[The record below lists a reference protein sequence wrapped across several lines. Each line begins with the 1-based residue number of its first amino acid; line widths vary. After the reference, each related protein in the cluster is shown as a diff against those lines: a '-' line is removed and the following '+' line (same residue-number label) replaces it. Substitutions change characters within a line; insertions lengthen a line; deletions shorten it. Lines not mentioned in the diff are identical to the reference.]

1 MDELLAAM
9 KALSDGSRLRTVM
22 ALRSGELCVCQL
34 TELLRL
40 APSTVSR
47 HMAVLRHAGLVKSR
61 REGRWIRYGLAEEGR
76 SPCVEALLKTAFEQL
91 SGDPVMTED
100 KRRAR
105 EIRKTMTC
113 GPDGRCGSC

>member
-1 MDELLAAM
+1 MDELLAVM

-47 HMAVLRHAGLVKSR
+47 HMAVLRHAGLARGR
-61 REGRWIRYGLAEEGR
+61 REGRWIYYGLAEEGR
-76 SPCVEALLKTAFEQL
+76 SPCVEALLKTVFEQL
-91 SGDPVMTED
+91 SEDPAIAED
-100 KRRAR
+100 VGRAR

>member
-1 MDELLAAM
+1 MDELLAAL
-9 KALSDGSRLRTVM
+9 KALSDESRLRTVM

-47 HMAVLRHAGLVKSR
+47 HMAVLRQARLVTSR
-61 REGRWIRYGLAEEGR
+61 REGRWIHYGLAEESR
-76 SPCVEALLKTAFEQL
+76 SPCVEALLKTVFEQL
-91 SGDPVMTED
+91 SDDPAMAED
-100 KRRAR
+100 VRRAR

-113 GPDGRCGSC
+113 GPNGDCGSC

>member
-1 MDELLAAM
+1 MDELLAVM

-34 TELLRL
+34 TELLGL

-61 REGRWIRYGLAEEGR
+61 REGRWIHYGLAEDGR
-76 SPCVEALLKTAFEQL
+76 SPCVEALLKTVFERL
-91 SGDPVMTED
+91 SEEPAMAED
-100 KRRAR
+100 IRRAR

-113 GPDGRCGSC
+113 GPDGDCGTC